1 MELEVSQPAPPKRRV
16 DRDLPIPLYHQVHEM
31 IASQIRDGELLPG
44 DRLPKEKSLAA
55 SLGISLAP
63 VRQAILALVREGA
76 LERASGRGTFVRERH
91 VEEHLSILSS
101 FSDLLRLTD
110 RPWHMDMVGCSVV
123 PLEAA
128 IAEALGV
135 NDEQGVHL
143 RRLAVLEDEPVALLD
158 AYLSASRFG
167 SLARGDFTGSLY
179 GRLAKDYGLKMS
191 SARNSIGM
199 ARLNESESELLALPL
214 GSGALEILSVTNDQ
228 YGVST
233 EYSRALYH
241 PDRFRFQID
250 SERNDETVVRLLQ
263 PLDS

>member
-1 MELEVSQPAPPKRRV
+1 MSVLASPHGLPQRGV
-16 DRDLPIPLYHQVHEM
+16 DRDLPTPLYHQVHEL
-31 IASQIRDGELLPG
+31 IAGQIRDGELLPG
-44 DRLPKEKSLAA
+44 DRLPKEKGLAA

-63 VRQAILALVREGA
+63 VRQAILALVREGY

-110 RPWHMDMVGCSVV
+110 RPWHVDMVSCAVEPVG
-123 PLEAA
+123 AT
-128 IAEALGV
+128 IAEALGMEHDQV
-135 NDEQGVHL
+135 VHL
-143 RRLAVLEDEPVALLD
+143 RRLAVLDDEPVALLD

-167 SLARGDFTGSLY
+167 SLAQGDFGGSLY
-179 GRLAKDYGLKMS
+179 GWLAQEHGLRMS

-199 ARLNESESELLALPL
+199 ARLSESESELLAQPVA
-214 GSGALEILSVTNDQ
+214 SGVLEILSVTNDQ
-228 YGVST
+228 NSRAT

-250 SERNDETVVRLLQ
+250 SQRNDEAVVRLVQ
-263 PLDS
+263 PLEG